1 LKKINKGAKIM
12 KRHTARQK
20 ALQALFQHDLGQTE
34 PMEAIGNVVQNEK
47 SDQFLES
54 LVLGVV
60 EHQQEIDELLR
71 NHLEK
76 WTLDRVATV
85 DRVILRIAIYEMKY
99 EEEIPTSVTLNEAIE
114 LAKTFGDDQSSK
126 FINGVLSKVLTT
138 LSK

>member
-1 LKKINKGAKIM
+1 M

-85 DRVILRIAIYEMKY
+85 DRVILRIGVYEMKY

>member
-1 LKKINKGAKIM
+1 M

-60 EHQQEIDELLR
+60 EHQQGIDELLR

-85 DRVILRIAIYEMKY
+85 DRVILRIAVYEMKY

>member
-1 LKKINKGAKIM
+1 MKKINKGAKIM

-85 DRVILRIAIYEMKY
+85 DRVILRIAVYEMKY

>member
-1 LKKINKGAKIM
+1 M

-85 DRVILRIAIYEMKY
+85 DRVILRIAVYEMKY
-99 EEEIPTSVTLNEAIE
+99 EEEIPASVTLNEAIE

>member
-1 LKKINKGAKIM
+1 M

-47 SDQFLES
+47 PDQFLES

-85 DRVILRIAIYEMKY
+85 DRVILRIAVYEMKY

>member
-1 LKKINKGAKIM
+1 
-12 KRHTARQK
+12 
-20 ALQALFQHDLGQTE
+20 
-34 PMEAIGNVVQNEK
+34 
-47 SDQFLES
+47 
-54 LVLGVV
+54 
-60 EHQQEIDELLR
+60 IDERLR

-85 DRVILRIAIYEMKY
+85 DRVILRIAVYEMKY

>member
-1 LKKINKGAKIM
+1 
-12 KRHTARQK
+12 
-20 ALQALFQHDLGQTE
+20 
-34 PMEAIGNVVQNEK
+34 MEAIGNVVQNEK

-85 DRVILRIAIYEMKY
+85 DRVILRIAVYEMKY

>member
-1 LKKINKGAKIM
+1 M

-47 SDQFLES
+47 YDQFLES

-85 DRVILRIAIYEMKY
+85 DRVILRIAVYEMKY

>member
-85 DRVILRIAIYEMKY
+85 DRVILRIAVYEMKY

>member
-1 LKKINKGAKIM
+1 M

-47 SDQFLES
+47 SDQFLEG

-85 DRVILRIAIYEMKY
+85 DRVILRIAVYEMKY

>member
-1 LKKINKGAKIM
+1 M

-34 PMEAIGNVVQNEK
+34 PMEAIENVVQNEK

-85 DRVILRIAIYEMKY
+85 DRVILRIAVYEMKY

>member
-1 LKKINKGAKIM
+1 M

-34 PMEAIGNVVQNEK
+34 PTEAIGNVVQNEK

-85 DRVILRIAIYEMKY
+85 DRVILRIAVYEMKY

>member
-1 LKKINKGAKIM
+1 
-12 KRHTARQK
+12 
-20 ALQALFQHDLGQTE
+20 
-34 PMEAIGNVVQNEK
+34 
-47 SDQFLES
+47 
-54 LVLGVV
+54 VV

-85 DRVILRIAIYEMKY
+85 DRVILRIAVYEMKY

>member
-1 LKKINKGAKIM
+1 
-12 KRHTARQK
+12 
-20 ALQALFQHDLGQTE
+20 
-34 PMEAIGNVVQNEK
+34 
-47 SDQFLES
+47 FLES

-85 DRVILRIAIYEMKY
+85 DRVILRIAVYEMKY

>member
-1 LKKINKGAKIM
+1 M

-20 ALQALFQHDLGQTE
+20 KHYKALFQHGFRAE
-34 PMEAIGNVVQNEK
+34 SEYNGGNRKYNVQKEK

-85 DRVILRIAIYEMKY
+85 EPLSY
-99 EEEIPTSVTLNEAIE
+99 
-114 LAKTFGDDQSSK
+114 
-126 FINGVLSKVLTT
+126 VLPYTK
-138 LSK
+138 